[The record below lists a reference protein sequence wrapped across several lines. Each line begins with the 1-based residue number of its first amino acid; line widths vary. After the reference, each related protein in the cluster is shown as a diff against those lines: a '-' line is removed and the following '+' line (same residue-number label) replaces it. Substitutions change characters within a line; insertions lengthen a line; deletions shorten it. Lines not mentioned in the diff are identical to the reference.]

1 VTLSSTW
8 TSTSP
13 LSRLANN
20 GTGAYDFPALMHLMK
35 AESEGKRTIQALADK
50 ILLSQLLDNLG
61 VPQLPRLLETRATG
75 EELHR
80 IIEGFLASLEGP
92 PRDAET
98 SGEEGTPRCPEST
111 QDEKK
116 SPGEQRDWSMV
127 VKPVH
132 LSNARGV
139 LVFTRKSW
147 HELGYTLEKLLDK
160 VDQSM
165 GEQAGETESA
175 ALRTLLPGLLIQPR
189 YVSAVGYKL
198 PLEVRV
204 TTLWGV
210 ARSGIWWWGTTGNN
224 LEAPQRTVWM
234 VRRQA
239 HPGKVSDQDTW
250 EALHEH
256 KGESAGFTEA
266 LRIFTRY
273 MPAMAAYAEHIARGV
288 GAPFLRSDFFVGD
301 PEWGVR
307 LNEVAY
313 GSGIEYRT
321 SQEGSK
327 TKMCYDGPAMAQIL
341 QDGFRQCRFRAVPEH
356 FLNRLGAKGGRY
368 QDLVVSPVPEHE
380 RPLLPAGATLVD
392 DPELKQ
398 ISPAECQT
406 PPAAAR
412 QLEYSQAYRG
422 DPQPGAE
429 YQRAVS
435 KRRAVSLSS
444 RLASSRIVD
453 SVPDQHGLSP
463 KMYTRRLIS
472 PSRRRISRS
481 RQLTLQGHATPHP
494 SVPVFTSPQKP
505 ALVAQNLVQ
514 PSRPTTTVGSPIT
527 RTRPA
532 VIAPVVFWSASMTPA
547 TVPRAQVTAAPFS
560 KCAPYVTYRRVPGVG
575 LPVAMPC
582 Q

>member
-1 VTLSSTW
+1 MSEGWQSRCLVW
-8 TSTSP
+8 DEQYAKQKQKQRVQTSLQERKPRCSCPNLLISACSNAPVLAAQPPKLVVRPAGPHPVINPSVPRDCCAWIDAARDFELNLDFDIP

-422 DPQPGAE
+422 DPQPG
-429 YQRAVS
+429 
-435 KRRAVSLSS
+435 
-444 RLASSRIVD
+444 
-453 SVPDQHGLSP
+453 
-463 KMYTRRLIS
+463 
-472 PSRRRISRS
+472 
-481 RQLTLQGHATPHP
+481 
-494 SVPVFTSPQKP
+494 
-505 ALVAQNLVQ
+505 QNTKELC
-514 PSRPTTTVGSPIT
+514 RNGG
-527 RTRPA
+527 
-532 VIAPVVFWSASMTPA
+532 
-547 TVPRAQVTAAPFS
+547 
-560 KCAPYVTYRRVPGVG
+560 PYH
-575 LPVAMPC
+575 
-582 Q
+582 